1 MSKDKEPKPSRRRR
15 PATSPEARENRLISL
30 AVDLTEQQLMD
41 GTASPSVI
49 THFLK
54 LATERDRL
62 ERVKIER
69 ETELLNAKVDAINQS
84 KEIQK
89 LYENAIAA
97 FRGYAGQE
105 EEEPYEDED

>member
-1 MSKDKEPKPSRRRR
+1 VNKDKESKSSRRRR

-89 LYENAIAA
+89 LYENAMAA
-97 FRGYAGQE
+97 FRGYSGQE